1 MSVVSEIYDVIKDL
15 RDLAKNYK
23 DSQMSEKVIEIQE
36 KFFDLRDEMETLRE
50 ENNDLKESLKDLQDT
65 LSIEEDLELTEQGCY
80 IRKSEK
86 EQGKNIIY
94 CAACWQKYKK
104 LMPYINSIGNAW
116 QCSNCHNVITSKGGN
131 SYGTS

>member
-1 MSVVSEIYDVIKDL
+1 MSVVSEIYDVIKEL
-15 RDLAKNYK
+15 RDLAKKYK
-23 DSQMSEKVIEIQE
+23 DGQMSEKVVEIQE

-50 ENNDLKESLKDLQDT
+50 ENNRLKESLKELQDN
-65 LSIEEDLELTEQGCY
+65 SVIEKDLELTERGCY

-104 LMPYINSIGNAW
+104 LMPYTHTIGRTL
-116 QCSNCHNVITSKGGN
+116 QCSNCHNVIQ
-131 SYGTS
+131 